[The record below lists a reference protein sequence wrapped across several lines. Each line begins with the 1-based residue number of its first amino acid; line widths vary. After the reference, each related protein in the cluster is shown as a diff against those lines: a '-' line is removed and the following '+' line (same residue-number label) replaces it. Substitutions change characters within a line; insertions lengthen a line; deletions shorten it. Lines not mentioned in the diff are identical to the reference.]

1 MALTNPTTY
10 KQFVE
15 TFGEL
20 CLSHIGIKHF
30 QVGQPSDIDMQTNIE
45 TFQRYPFCFLIPENA
60 EMDRFGKFVLT
71 FTFVVGDIAVNEEDL
86 QVNTHNNCLM
96 IMQDQLRKQA
106 PDNPDES
113 GSPLRNSVTVK
124 AVETKDGI
132 QMRVGYLTYGRFLDS
147 GTGRYRKP
155 NPDAPFNPKPGK
167 GRGGIKPRYWTNL
180 GKATTAKIAKI
191 IKTELTTQI
200 RKSFKK

>member
-96 IMQDQLRKQA
+96 ILQDIFSKVIM
-106 PDNPDES
+106 
-113 GSPLRNSVTVK
+113 SPGADIPYEIYTPIASITPFVEGYNNNLAGWSALFEVQINS
-124 AVETKDGI
+124 
-132 QMRVGYLTYGRFLDS
+132 
-147 GTGRYRKP
+147 
-155 NPDAPFNPKPGK
+155 PFNLCDAG
-167 GRGGIKPRYWTNL
+167 
-180 GKATTAKIAKI
+180 
-191 IKTELTTQI
+191 
-200 RKSFKK
+200 F